1 MPSGVFGGKNS
12 KLKVRGC
19 FFCDSMS
26 RLVGEIGREPAL
38 GLIQGGPLAPG
49 VVRCLVL
56 PDLVHGEITRV
67 GGGGIKPAHPPR
79 GETRMTFPEPDV
91 ALASGGP
98 PRPR

>member
-38 GLIQGGPLAPG
+38 GLIQRERLAPG

-56 PDLVHGEITRV
+56 ADLVDREITRIRV
-67 GGGGIKPAHPPR
+67 REIKPPHARGGEHGKTIPGGGSRLPR
-79 GETRMTFPEPDV
+79 GGELQKR
-91 ALASGGP
+91 
-98 PRPR
+98 